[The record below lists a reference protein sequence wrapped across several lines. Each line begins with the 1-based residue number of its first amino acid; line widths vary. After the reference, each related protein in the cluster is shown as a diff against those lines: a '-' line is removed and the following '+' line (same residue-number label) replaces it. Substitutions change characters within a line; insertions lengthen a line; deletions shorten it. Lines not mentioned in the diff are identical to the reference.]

1 MHFNYENIFLVNY
14 VDILHFFSR
23 RSFEINDQKDDI
35 FVIIQCDNGIVNSGL
50 IACAHYCVLDELQIL
65 STEKKER
72 THIVFILR
80 LPRMSTSHF
89 TGFQVLV

>member
-80 LPRMSTSHF
+80 LPRMSKSHF